1 MSRAPRAWS
10 YDESMLRLFGLFVL
24 AVVSLRAAGQ
34 ALLLVSID
42 GMRPDCLSE
51 ADAHGLKIPHLR
63 VILRDGAHAS
73 GVRGV
78 LPTVTYPSHTTIVT
92 GVWPARHGIY
102 SNLTFD
108 PLGKNFEG
116 WYWYSEDIAVPTLYQ
131 AAARAGLTTGSVS
144 WPVTVGARS
153 IRYNVPEFWRAQKT
167 ADDLKLLR
175 AVATPGL
182 VAEIAKEA
190 GPYIVDL
197 DDAIPGDW
205 ARTRYAA
212 WILRHGKPQF
222 MTVHLAALDHLEHA
236 NGPFS
241 PQANSTLEQ
250 IDDML
255 GQLEDAA
262 RSSFPQAAICI
273 VSDHGFSGIDHS
285 LNLLKAFADEGLL
298 TLGPGAG
305 FRGAPVVLDWKAFPK
320 VDGGSA
326 AVLLRDPADAAT
338 RTKTG
343 ELLRRLAADPAN
355 GIARVLDRAAIAAMG
370 GNPRAAFWVDMQPNF
385 SVVNAAGPLVIPA
398 KGGTHGYAPSHPEML
413 ASFFIAGP
421 GIGEGVNFG
430 EIDMRSIA
438 PTVAAYLGFPFPS
451 AELKPVSLTGGTKP

>member
-1 MSRAPRAWS
+1 MFR
-10 YDESMLRLFGLFVL
+10 RLGFLL
-24 AVVSLRAAGQ
+24 ALAGIPLWAAGHSV
-34 ALLLVSID
+34 LLISID
-42 GMRPDCLSE
+42 GMRPDAVLE

-63 VILRDGAHAS
+63 QILRDGAHAT

-102 SNLTFD
+102 SNQTFD
-108 PLGKNFEG
+108 PLGRNFEG
-116 WYWYSEDIAVPTLYQ
+116 WYWYAEDIAVPALWE
-131 AAARAGLTTGSVS
+131 AAAKAGLITASVS
-144 WPVTVGARS
+144 WPVTVGAKS

-182 VAEIAKEA
+182 LAGIAQDA

-205 ARTRYAA
+205 ARTRYAI

-222 MTVHLAALDHLEHA
+222 MTVHLAALDHLQHA
-236 NGPFS
+236 TGPFS
-241 PQANSTLEQ
+241 TESNSTLEQ

-262 RSSFPQAAICI
+262 RLASPDYAVCI
-273 VSDHGFSGIDHS
+273 VSDHGFSRIDHS
-285 LNLLKAFADEGLL
+285 LNLMKAFADAGLIA
-298 TLGPGAG
+298 LGPGAG
-305 FRGAPVVLDWKAFPK
+305 FRGAPAVVDWKAFPK

-326 AVLLRDPADAAT
+326 AILLRDSSDEAT
-338 RTKTG
+338 RAKTVQ
-343 ELLRRLAADPAN
+343 LLRRLAADPAN
-355 GIARVLDRAAIAAMG
+355 GIAQILDRKAIAAMG
-370 GNPRAAFWVDMQPNF
+370 GNPQAEFWVDMQPNF
-385 SVVNAAGPLVIPA
+385 SAVNSVGPLMIAA

-413 ASFFIAGP
+413 ASFFMAGP
-421 GIGEGVNFG
+421 GIAGAVSLG

-438 PTVAAYLGFPFPS
+438 PTLAAYLELALPS
-451 AELKPVSLTGGTKP
+451 AELQPLSLEGGTRR